1 MHTDQGSLM
10 PRYHSRAEAMANGGR
25 VPPFFGGA
33 QGYSADVF
41 KRWPAKAKPTDKF
54 TQPQLIKSLRD
65 SPLPDM
71 LPPPVVAQVGHGS
84 MNQ

>member
-1 MHTDQGSLM
+1 MLTPTCAWQLLGSDWVLSSMWSNIVGPGGQVQVMHTDQGSLM

-41 KRWPAKAKPTDKF
+41 KRGNSNTDE
-54 TQPQLIKSLRD
+54 R
-65 SPLPDM
+65 
-71 LPPPVVAQVGHGS
+71 A
-84 MNQ
+84 